1 MSKLSQIAQ
10 KGKNRWSGLSGKKKL
25 AVAAVVVVL
34 LLLASK
40 VPGALAGPAPQAP
53 EYFYQPVERRSI
65 VSSLEGT
72 GTVQPVNS
80 YTVKAL
86 VTGDVLNA
94 PFEEGDV
101 IEAGALL
108 FQIDPDR
115 AKNSY
120 TQSQLSLQMAQEEAA
135 KLNVT
140 APADGQIVKIHCEQ
154 GDSVNAGSALIDLQ
168 DRQNMLLKVPFLTTE
183 ATQLQIGQQAEVV
196 MQSTGERFGGVI
208 QEISSVQQVGTGG
221 TLTHEVSILVQ
232 NPGGLTEGML
242 ATAEAGG
249 FVCAGSGTFEY
260 RHSENITAE
269 VNGDV
274 AALLV
279 KEGDI
284 VTRGQSLLQ
293 LSSSNVQNNLKNAQ
307 LNLDNAQAQLDEY
320 TITSP
325 IAGTVIE
332 KKFEKGDT
340 IDSNNN
346 ASEMAIIYDMTQLE
360 FTMNIDELDV
370 GKMAVGQK
378 VQITCDALEGEQFE
392 GYVSKISINGK
403 SSNGV
408 TTYPVTVK
416 LDEYGNLL
424 PGMNVNAEI
433 IVSNA
438 EDVLAVPVGAVMRG
452 NLVMVQGSEAESD
465 VEPPAG
471 QTAPEGY
478 IWKEVE
484 LGVNDDEY
492 IEIVSGLAEGDTI
505 AVPANGMM
513 MDGMNGMGGPGGPG
527 GPPGSVEV
535 SVSAG

>member
-1 MSKLSQIAQ
+1 MSKISQIAQ
-10 KGKNRWSGLSGKKKL
+10 KGKSKWSGLSRKKKL
-25 AVAAVVVVL
+25 ALAAVVVVL
-34 LLLASK
+34 LLACSK
-40 VPGALAGPAPQAP
+40 IPGALAGPAPQAP
-53 EYFYQPVERRSI
+53 EYFYQPVERHSI

-120 TQSQLSLQMAQEEAA
+120 TQSQLGLQSAQEEAA
-135 KLNVT
+135 KLNVQ
-140 APADGQIVKIHCEQ
+140 ADGAGQIVKINYEQ
-154 GDSVNAGSALIDLQ
+154 GESVSPGSVLIELQ

-183 ATQLQIGQQAEVV
+183 AEQLQAGQQAEVI
-196 MQSTGERFGGVI
+196 MQSTGERFSGTIREVSG
-208 QEISSVQQVGTGG
+208 VQQVGAGG

-260 RHSENITAE
+260 RHSESIAAE
-269 VNGDV
+269 VSGDV
-274 AALLV
+274 AEVLV
-279 KEGDI
+279 REGDI
-284 VTRGQSLLQ
+284 VEAGQTLLR
-293 LSSSNVQNNLKNAQ
+293 LSSSSVQNNLKNAQ
-307 LNLDNAQAQLDEY
+307 LSLDNAQAQLDEY

-370 GKMAVGQK
+370 GRLQVGQTVK
-378 VQITCDALEGEQFE
+378 VTADALEGQEFE

-403 SSNGV
+403 SANGV

-433 IVSNA
+433 IVSSA
-438 EDVLAVPVGAVMRG
+438 EDVLAVPMGAVMRG
-452 NLVMVQGSEAESD
+452 NLIMVEGTESD

-478 IWKEVE
+478 VWREVE

-492 IEIVSGLAEGDTI
+492 IEITSGLEEGEMI

-513 MDGMNGMGGPGGPG
+513 QDGMGGPGGPRG
-527 GPPGSVEV
+527 DGSVEV
-535 SVSAG
+535 SVVG

>member
-1 MSKLSQIAQ
+1 
-10 KGKNRWSGLSGKKKL
+10 
-25 AVAAVVVVL
+25 
-34 LLLASK
+34 
-40 VPGALAGPAPQAP
+40 
-53 EYFYQPVERRSI
+53 
-65 VSSLEGT
+65 
-72 GTVQPVNS
+72 
-80 YTVKAL
+80 
-86 VTGDVLNA
+86 
-94 PFEEGDV
+94 
-101 IEAGALL
+101 
-108 FQIDPDR
+108 
-115 AKNSY
+115 
-120 TQSQLSLQMAQEEAA
+120 
-135 KLNVT
+135 
-140 APADGQIVKIHCEQ
+140 
-154 GDSVNAGSALIDLQ
+154 
-168 DRQNMLLKVPFLTTE
+168 
-183 ATQLQIGQQAEVV
+183 
-196 MQSTGERFGGVI
+196 MQSTGERFGGTI

-232 NPGGLTEGML
+232 NPGGLTEGMF

-260 RHSENITAE
+260 RHSENILAE

-274 AALLV
+274 ASLLV

-284 VTRGQSLLQ
+284 VSRGQSLMQ
-293 LSSSNVQNNLKNAQ
+293 LSSSSVQNNLKNAQ

-370 GKMAVGQK
+370 GKLEVGQK
-378 VQITCDALEGEQFE
+378 VQITCDALEGQQFE

-438 EDVLAVPVGAVMRG
+438 ENVLTVPVGAVMRG
-452 NLVMVQGSEAESD
+452 NLIMVEGTESSVEA
-465 VEPPAG
+465 PAG
-471 QTAPEGY
+471 QTTPEGY
-478 IWKEVE
+478 VWREVE

-492 IEIVSGLAEGDTI
+492 IEIVSGLQEGEMI

-513 MDGMNGMGGPGGPG
+513 QNQGGFGGPG
-527 GPPGSVEV
+527 GPPNSVEV